1 MPAIRF
7 ETLPEDAVT
16 DAQRVALGEPLADAF
31 IDTDRPE
38 LAAYVR
44 EHARWS
50 VPPLD
55 RVLAFDGPNIVG
67 QVAVYRMGAGV
78 MGLGAGAVV
87 PSHRGRRIMT
97 RLLAGGLEVC
107 DDDVVLART
116 IPLRSVMCREFGFR
130 PVQLPQVVPSPH
142 WVARGDVARIGELEI
157 DDV

>member
-7 ETLPEDAVT
+7 ETLSEDAVT
-16 DAQRVALGEPLADAF
+16 DAQRAALGELLADAF
-31 IDTDRPE
+31 IDTDGPE

-44 EHARWS
+44 EHAHWS
-50 VPPLD
+50 VPPLA

-67 QVAVYRMGAGV
+67 QLSVYRMGPGV

-97 RLLAGGLEVC
+97 RLLADGLEVC
-107 DDDVVLART
+107 GDDVVLGRT
-116 IPLRSVMCREFGFR
+116 IPLRSVMCRELGFR
-130 PVQLPQVVPSPH
+130 PVQLPQLVPSPH
-142 WVARGDVARIGELEI
+142 WVVRGDVARIRELEI